1 MMTLRLLQLN
11 IERSKHFD
19 RVLPFIRTH
28 TPEVLCIQEIY
39 EHDVPRFEALGY
51 HAYFAPMNMRKEG
64 DEEGVQGVA
73 LFSTLPMQKTWTAQY
88 GGTQGALPIY
98 QGETPEAKHDTQR
111 FVATFT
117 EIQKDGK
124 VFRIGTTHFPWTPD
138 GSASDFQRTDM
149 RTLVSVLEGIDSF
162 VFAGDL
168 NAPRGGE
175 IFSMLADRFRDDIPT
190 EYTSSIDGSLHKAGP
205 LPYMVDGIFSSPD
218 YHVADVR
225 MHTGVSDHCA
235 LTATIFIK

>member
-1 MMTLRLLQLN
+1 MERHFRFLRDIEPQRIVCSMMTLRLLQLN

-19 RVLPFIRTH
+19 RVLPFLQTH

-51 HAYFAPMNMRKEG
+51 HAYFAATNIRKEG
-64 DEEGVQGVA
+64 VEEGAQGVA

-117 EIQKDGK
+117 EVQKDGK
-124 VFRIGTTHFPWTPD
+124 VFRNVAKQDEKMNALQGQVQMHEKNI
-138 GSASDFQRTDM
+138 SALKIELSKI
-149 RTLVSVLEGIDSF
+149 S
-162 VFAGDL
+162 
-168 NAPRGGE
+168 N
-175 IFSMLADRFRDDIPT
+175 
-190 EYTSSIDGSLHKAGP
+190 
-205 LPYMVDGIFSSPD
+205 
-218 YHVADVR
+218 
-225 MHTGVSDHCA
+225 
-235 LTATIFIK
+235 